1 MKITVNYPTGNWFAD
16 GSPEIG
22 KVQEAELIS
31 RVDLDNLLDEI
42 PDGVD
47 YFLTDENENEISA
60 YDLVSILD

>member
-22 KVQEAELIS
+22 KVQETELIS

-42 PDGVD
+42 PEGTD
-47 YFLTDENENEISA
+47 YFLADEDGEEISA
-60 YDLVSILD
+60 YDLASYLD